1 MMPGRYGLVGFV
13 LSVYLGVSKMMSGET
28 ATNMDEVLWKG
39 RGRLSLYRNGNVPP
53 SVKSVQS
60 HQEDRGSFREI
71 LQACGSIGVSL
82 LDTSI
87 LSSMV
92 CGMACFGAPSPIQ
105 GNAARGLEPDGPYC
119 ICLW

>member
-13 LSVYLGVSKMMSGET
+13 LGVYLGVSKMMSGET

-60 HQEDRGSFREI
+60 HQEDRALHGEI
-71 LQACGSIGVSL
+71 ASL
-82 LDTSI
+82 RVYRSEPVGYLDT
-87 LSSMV
+87 V
-92 CGMACFGAPSPIQ
+92 FH
-105 GNAARGLEPDGPYC
+105 GLWHGLLWRPKPDSGERCP
-119 ICLW
+119 WA